1 MEDPASTWSV
11 IAGEGW
17 RLAVVA
23 VSLIVLFFTSLAEA
37 ALVRTELGRS
47 RQLADEKRRGAAQ
60 LVYLVE
66 HRQEVL
72 ASIIVL
78 INLSILL
85 ASAYTTEI
93 TIRATTR
100 ATGVPG
106 SAYWVPVTAA
116 GMIVFILIFCELTPK
131 TYAIGRTERVALAT
145 APGLRA
151 AHVLVRPFAS
161 LLHLIGMG
169 FNRHLVV
176 PIFGGEVSAAWA
188 RYTDKE
194 VIELVAAGE
203 AQGDVEE
210 EERDMIEGVIEF
222 ADKVVREVMRPRTD
236 MICIPAEAPLLEA
249 ATVSRDT
256 GYSRLPV
263 YEENV
268 DHIIGIVYAKDMVSV
283 LQADGGEATAGGIA
297 RKPAPVVPESKSLQE
312 TLHMMQRNRLH
323 MVIVID
329 EYGGT
334 AGLVTIEDL
343 IEEIFGEIQDE
354 YDFGEAE
361 PVRVIDEDT
370 VVMDARVSTDEVEDA
385 LGVALPEGDFDSVGG
400 FILDQ
405 LGHLPETGEKV
416 EWKNLEFTVEG
427 VSENRIQVVRVV
439 RTGPAEPEEEEAEN
453 GER

>member
-1 MEDPASTWSV
+1 M
-11 IAGEGW
+11 AGEGW
-17 RLAVVA
+17 RLGVVIL
-23 VSLIVLFFTSLAEA
+23 SLVVLAFTSLAEA
-37 ALVRTELGRS
+37 ALVRMELGRS
-47 RQLADEKRRGAAQ
+47 RQLADERRRGAAQ
-60 LVYLVE
+60 LVFLVE

-78 INLSILL
+78 INVSILL
-85 ASAYTTEI
+85 ASAYATEI
-93 TIRATTR
+93 TIRVTSR
-100 ATGVPG
+100 LTGVPG
-106 SAYWVPVTAA
+106 NTHWVPVTAV

-131 TYAIGRTERVALAT
+131 TYAIGRAEPVALAT
-145 APGLRA
+145 APALRVV
-151 AHVLVRPFAS
+151 HLVVRPITY
-161 LLHLIGMG
+161 LLHAIGMWL
-169 FNRHLVV
+169 NRHLVV
-176 PIFGGEVSAAWA
+176 PIFGGEVSAAWP

-194 VIELVAAGE
+194 VIELIAAGE

-210 EERDMIEGVIEF
+210 EERDMIEGVIGF

-236 MICIPAEAPLLEA
+236 MICVPTGTPLLET
-249 ATVSRDT
+249 ATVGRDT

-268 DHIIGIVYAKDMVSV
+268 DHIIGIVYAKDMVAV
-283 LQADGGEATAGGIA
+283 LQADGADITAGEIA
-297 RKPAPVVPESKSLQE
+297 RKPAPVIPESKSLQE
-312 TLHMMQRNRLH
+312 TLQMMQRNRLH

-361 PVRVIDEDT
+361 PVRIIDENT

-385 LGVALPEGDFDSVGG
+385 LGIALPEGDFDSVGG

-405 LGHLPETGEKV
+405 LGHLPEVGEKV
-416 EWKNLEFTVEG
+416 VWRNLEFTVEG

-439 RTGPAEPEEEEAEN
+439 RIGPAEPEEEEGAN